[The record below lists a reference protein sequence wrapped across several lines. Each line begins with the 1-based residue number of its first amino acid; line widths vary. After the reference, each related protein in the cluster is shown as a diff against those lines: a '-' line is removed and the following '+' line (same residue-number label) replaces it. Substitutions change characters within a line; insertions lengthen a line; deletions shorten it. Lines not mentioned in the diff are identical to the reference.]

1 MTTVLFVDDNRVVR
15 ELMKVYLSGKD
26 VRVLEATDGVEA
38 LAVIQERRPD
48 LIVADLRMPRL
59 DGLALCSTL
68 RNTVRT
74 RSIPVLIL
82 TSNPTSEQTVAC
94 LRAGASEVLAKPIDP
109 STLFSAMKRALAGA
123 ASVAATLEA
132 R

>member
-1 MTTVLFVDDNRVVR
+1 VTTVLFVDDNRVVR

-26 VRVLEATDGVEA
+26 VRILEATDGVEA
-38 LAVIQERRPD
+38 LAVVQQRAPD

-59 DGLALCSTL
+59 DGLALCATL
-68 RNTVRT
+68 RANART
-74 RSIPVLIL
+74 RAIPVLIL
-82 TSNPTSEQTVAC
+82 TSNPTSDQAASC

-109 STLFSAMKRALAGA
+109 STLFAAMSRALAGRA
-123 ASVAATLEA
+123 CVATEA

>member
-1 MTTVLFVDDNRVVR
+1 MPTVLFVDDNRVVR
-15 ELMKVYLSGKD
+15 ELMKVYLVGQAVS
-26 VRVLEATDGVEA
+26 VLEATDGVEA
-38 LAVIQERRPD
+38 LAVIQKHLPD

-68 RNTVRT
+68 RNTPRT
-74 RSIPVLIL
+74 RGIPVLIL
-82 TSNPTSEQTVAC
+82 TSNPTSEQALAC

-109 STLFSAMKRALAGA
+109 PTLFSAMSRALQTGCDRFA
-123 ASVAATLEA
+123 AEV